1 MFSQECIV
9 IIRSSLAT
17 MGEHVVRRFFN
28 NVLAIIREISV
39 EPAYL
44 GMALSWGLYGI
55 VSSELYI
62 DKVRTGSLCSTG
74 ISYYLG
80 PYLKI
85 LHETDILSQV
95 CKVNLALGDE
105 ICNNIQGLDHSF

>member
-1 MFSQECIV
+1 
-9 IIRSSLAT
+9 
-17 MGEHVVRRFFN
+17 MGEHIVRRFFN

-62 DKVRTGSLCSTG
+62 DKVRTGSFCSTG

-80 PYLKI
+80 FL
-85 LHETDILSQV
+85 
-95 CKVNLALGDE
+95 
-105 ICNNIQGLDHSF
+105 

>member
-1 MFSQECIV
+1 
-9 IIRSSLAT
+9 
-17 MGEHVVRRFFN
+17 MGEHVMRRFFN

-62 DKVRTGSLCSTG
+62 DKVRTGSLF
-74 ISYYLG
+74 
-80 PYLKI
+80 
-85 LHETDILSQV
+85 
-95 CKVNLALGDE
+95 N
-105 ICNNIQGLDHSF
+105 

>member
-1 MFSQECIV
+1 
-9 IIRSSLAT
+9 

-62 DKVRTGSLCSTG
+62 DKVRAGSLVQLE
-74 ISYYLG
+74 YHLR

-85 LHETDILSQV
+85 LHECETDVLSQV

-105 ICNNIQGLDHSF
+105 ICNNIQGLDRSF

>member
-1 MFSQECIV
+1 
-9 IIRSSLAT
+9 
-17 MGEHVVRRFFN
+17 MGEHVVRRFYN

-55 VSSELYI
+55 VTSELYI
-62 DKVRTGSLCSTG
+62 QKVRTGSLPSTG

-80 PYLKI
+80 FYLKV
-85 LHETDILSQV
+85 LHDCEIDILSQV

-105 ICNNIQGLDHSF
+105 ICNNIQGLDRSF